1 MSWGDTYKGKFETFS
16 VASIIEEEATHIGMA
31 VHRFVDPRNR
41 IMINTTQTAP
51 WYRILFLGLPQRI
64 QWILW
69 QKNGRS
75 YISRDARFFRWY
87 FILIIS
93 IYAMTIVCFYIGL
106 IHSLPEST
114 SFLGLRYVF
123 KIICIPLSCMLIF
136 LNWSLL
142 FLRVSRLN
150 YDFWQ
155 VIQTKIET
163 ATGDAVEQIQTRGG
177 SRGLLRMGSY
187 LGFVG
192 SLIVWLII
200 KKLLHP
206 SGYTLSP
213 LEWFILIM
221 LSSVALVLSGSL
233 AFSLSKKGFSM
244 RLMPMIP
251 GLSTVCFLLAFLT
264 AQWFWIIP
272 ADMII
277 ELVKQEKVISHI
289 LTIANDSSDPLN
301 QKYQQNKEGIHT
313 ILILVSQ
320 YLKTWGWM
328 VIGFTLF
335 CIGLSMIMVLN
346 GIDYCVR
353 SFLALHGLMKRPWQ
367 KTIEAAISGRKFLA
381 QFRLIFIGVWLLC
394 AGLILI
400 GIYYLSCLF
409 FHALPGIWDDSC
421 FTGFTRILQTSIYLV
436 DKAFGFSP
444 GRSQSAVRIA
454 WLIYGGCGVGLII
467 FSLSSLV
474 YSRHTHFKK
483 LINSSFIPTKAYQ
496 QVHDKLLAL
505 SEKAGISCP
514 KLVITENECPFAYS
528 HTFGL
533 FKKTEF
539 IEISSRC
546 VNKFKDAEIEA
557 LLAHELSHHLN
568 GDHRLHNLLRLLGR
582 LTLVGDT
589 FTCAIEDSFG
599 YESKADETA
608 VVQLHAEAQALKHVL
623 WRIRNIYGAEE
634 GLSAPAMEGLAA
646 FTITQGDYQK
656 IVKMLVKGVQ
666 SLPFRTRWCL
676 AIKVYLAQYYSS
688 SNTSY
693 WYPSIELRISA
704 LDALAVEQN

>member
-1 MSWGDTYKGKFETFS
+1 
-16 VASIIEEEATHIGMA
+16 I
-31 VHRFVDPRNR
+31 
-41 IMINTTQTAP
+41 
-51 WYRILFLGLPQRI
+51 
-64 QWILW
+64 
-69 QKNGRS
+69 
-75 YISRDARFFRWY
+75 
-87 FILIIS
+87 
-93 IYAMTIVCFYIGL
+93 
-106 IHSLPEST
+106 
-114 SFLGLRYVF
+114 
-123 KIICIPLSCMLIF
+123 
-136 LNWSLL
+136 
-142 FLRVSRLN
+142 
-150 YDFWQ
+150 
-155 VIQTKIET
+155 
-163 ATGDAVEQIQTRGG
+163 
-177 SRGLLRMGSY
+177 
-187 LGFVG
+187 
-192 SLIVWLII
+192 
-200 KKLLHP
+200 
-206 SGYTLSP
+206 
-213 LEWFILIM
+213 
-221 LSSVALVLSGSL
+221 ALVLLGSL
-233 AFSLSKKGFSM
+233 PFSLSKKGFSM

-301 QKYQQNKEGIHT
+301 QKYQQNKEEIHT

-320 YLKTWGWM
+320 YLKTGGWI

-335 CIGLSMIMVLN
+335 CLGLSMIMILN
-346 GIDYCVR
+346 GIDYCAR

-367 KTIEAAISGRKFLA
+367 KTIETAVSGRKFLT

-394 AGLILI
+394 AGLTLI

-421 FTGFTRILQTSIYLV
+421 LTGFTRILQTSIYLA
-436 DKAFGFSP
+436 DKAFGFLP

-454 WLIYGGCGVGLII
+454 WLIYGGCGIGLIM

-483 LINSSFIPTKAYQ
+483 FINSSFIPTKAYQ
-496 QVHDKLLAL
+496 QVYDKLQSL

-514 KLVITENECPFAYS
+514 KLVITEDQRPFACS

-557 LLAHELSHHLN
+557 LMAHELSHHLN

-608 VVQLHAEAQALKHVL
+608 VVRLQAEAQALKDVL
-623 WRIRNIYGAEE
+623 CKIKHIRGAE
-634 GLSAPAMEGLAA
+634 GGNPAPVMEGFAA
-646 FTITQGDYQK
+646 FAINQGNYQN
-656 IVKMLVKGVQ
+656 IVKSLVNGVQ
-666 SLPFRTRWCL
+666 SLPFWTRWCL
-676 AIKVYLAQYYSS
+676 AIKLYLAQYCSS

-693 WYPSIELRISA
+693 WHPSIELRKAA
-704 LDALAVEQN
+704 LDALAAERN